1 MTSTNEAAKQ
11 DNMFDKSNRPYLLA
25 AQKHRSRL
33 QKSDTEDLFSIARR
47 LRTQV
52 EAARAADA
60 KKPDATLSDTDR
72 LALHRPGWRLETA
85 DARRKKYQQRD
96 PEGRESGTITEEEDD
111 NGSWSHDRRR
121 KAATAHVRQD
131 PVEEEAL
138 SDACERARNEYID
151 RVTSAY
157 KNPR

>member
-1 MTSTNEAAKQ
+1 MTSTNEAA
-11 DNMFDKSNRPYLLA
+11 DIAMFDEANRPYLLA

-52 EAARAADA
+52 ETARAADA
-60 KKPDATLSDTDR
+60 KKPDATLSDTYR
-72 LALHRPGWRLETA
+72 LALHRPGWRLETN
-85 DARRKKYQQRD
+85 DARRKKYQQRY
-96 PEGRESGTITEEEDD
+96 PEGRESGTITEEENDD
-111 NGSWSHDRRR
+111 SGNWSHDRRR
-121 KAATAHVRQD
+121 KEATAHVRD

-151 RVTSAY
+151 RVTSEY